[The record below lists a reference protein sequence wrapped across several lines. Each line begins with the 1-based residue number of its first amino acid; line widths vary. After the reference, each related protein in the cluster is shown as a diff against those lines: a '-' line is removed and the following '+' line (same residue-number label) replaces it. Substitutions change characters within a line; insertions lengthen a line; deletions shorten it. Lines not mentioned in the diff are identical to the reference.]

1 MQPSGQTWRRRRG
14 SGLGKGWLGGE
25 RKKAGVG
32 CGLDS
37 TILGFEGEV
46 E

>member
-1 MQPSGQTWRRRRG
+1 MQPFGQTWKRRG
-14 SGLGKGWLGGE
+14 SGLGKGQLGAE

-32 CGLDS
+32 CGLES
-37 TILGFEGEV
+37 PILGFEGEV